1 MCLRA
6 HPALSIVA
14 IFMAGFPR
22 LSVAIEPPATTPVD
36 AVRMAEVAFIG
47 RVTEI
52 QELDHTR
59 GFSRAV
65 ASITVERSLRGTPA
79 SADGTVVDV
88 EYYSKYRLF
97 DPGLPAEFAIS
108 DLVLVVFGQ
117 TPTIKNGRLQFR
129 STVHDGFDLAYTFID
144 GLSPETTPD
153 PLSFVSVYG
162 FPRGSTSLAKLLE
175 ATKGN
180 Q

>member
-1 MCLRA
+1 MCLRT

-14 IFMAGFPR
+14 FLLAGLPG
-22 LSVAIEPPATTPVD
+22 LSVAIEPPAATPAD
-36 AVRMAEVAFIG
+36 AVRKAEVAFIG

-52 QELDHTR
+52 QELDHAR

-88 EYYSKYRLF
+88 EYYSEYQLF
-97 DPGLPAEFAIS
+97 DPGLPAEFTTS
-108 DLVLVVFGQ
+108 TLVLVVFRQ
-117 TPTIKNGRLQFR
+117 TPIINDDRLQFR

-144 GLSPETTPD
+144 GMSPETNPG

-162 FPRGSTSLAKLLE
+162 IPRGSTSLAKLLE
-175 ATKGN
+175 AAEEN